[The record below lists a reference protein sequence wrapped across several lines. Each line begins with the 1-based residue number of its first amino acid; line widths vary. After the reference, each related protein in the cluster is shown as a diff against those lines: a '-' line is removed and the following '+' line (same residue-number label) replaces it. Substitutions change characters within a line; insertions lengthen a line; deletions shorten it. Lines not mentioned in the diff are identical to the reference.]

1 MFLPALYA
9 LSSYAS
15 LQTEPRY
22 LVLLGP
28 AFALLGATAV
38 RASRAAVALA
48 CVLAA
53 LSAVGV
59 ASLQRSGASVVQAE
73 GVPVPADIQPLLN
86 LLERAGVRYAY
97 ADYWIA
103 WRIVFESGEGS
114 SR

>member
-1 MFLPALYA
+1 MLYIVALVVLTIAVVRGRRSLGPLLVALVFLPALYA

-59 ASLQRSGASVVQAE
+59 ASLQRSGASV
-73 GVPVPADIQPLLN
+73 
-86 LLERAGVRYAY
+86 
-97 ADYWIA
+97 
-103 WRIVFESGEGS
+103 
-114 SR
+114 SRRKEFRFRPTFSRF